1 MIVSTESNCVIY
13 NTLHMEGHMLSD
25 LGIDEAKSLLA
36 RKSLAEFLRQPRD
49 DDILAT

>member
-1 MIVSTESNCVIY
+1 MTVYTENNNVKY

-36 RKSLAEFLRQPRD
+36 HKS
-49 DDILAT
+49 